1 MRPPGPITVGSPP
14 ARELFREPGAPPAP
28 VPAPPAAPPAEP
40 KRPRRAKRVKAE
52 RPPRPRRVR
61 RREPRTEPAEPAGEG
76 SWRDPLVALPLA
88 ALTIYLCF
96 NAGGF
101 FPDGTAYATIGAC
114 GLLALGVLLSRRPLA
129 PFGAALTVPLA
140 LLAGFA
146 AWTLASALWSE
157 ATWRSLFEFDRALL
171 FTLVFAF
178 FGLLGAGGRRLEW
191 GLRGLAL
198 TAVAIAAVALATR
211 LAADVWPIADNI
223 HPERLSFPLT
233 YWNSLGLLST
243 LGLLACLHLS
253 SGERQPRGWRVA
265 GAAAL
270 PLLGATLLLT
280 FSRGSLAVAL
290 LGLLVYAVLAR
301 PRRLLS
307 TVAAALLPAAVAMAA
322 AYKAEIVSSEN
333 FASAEGIA
341 QGHDLAL
348 VVLACVAVAALL
360 RLLFT
365 RLDERLDA
373 WVPPVVDRRRA
384 LAAGAAAAL
393 ILVVA
398 MVALGVPSR
407 IGDEYSNFVE
417 GGNAESSGET
427 RARLTSVSNNG
438 RLDQSEVALE
448 AFSVEPLHG
457 TGAGTYQLQWNQ
469 YREVDHAVVD
479 AHSLYLEVMGEL
491 GIVGLLL
498 IGGSLLAVAIGLG
511 RRLGGGERHLYAATL
526 TLVLAWAVHAGID
539 WDWEMPAVTLWLFA
553 LAGLALARPPAQATG
568 RLAGYKP
575 WLPLRVLA
583 ALAIA
588 ALALVPLAIASS
600 QDRLET
606 ALEQFDANECDAAI
620 ANARDSLDRLGQR
633 PEPYEIIG
641 YCHARQGREGAAE
654 TSMLEAVESDPEN
667 WETHYGLAL
676 VRALYG
682 NDPLSALYAAR
693 RLSPLEPRVREL
705 IEEMA
710 GGSPLDWQR
719 SAIGASL
726 PI

>member
-1 MRPPGPITVGSPP
+1 MRPPGPITVDSPP
-14 ARELFREPGAPPAP
+14 AREALREPGAPLPPA
-28 VPAPPAAPPAEP
+28 PAPPAKP
-40 KRPRRAKRVKAE
+40 KRPRRPRRVKAE
-52 RPPRPRRVR
+52 PTQAPPR
-61 RREPRTEPAEPAGEG
+61 EG

-114 GLLALGVLLSRRPLA
+114 GLLALGVLLSRRPFA

-146 AWTLASALWSE
+146 VWTLASALWSE
-157 ATWRSLFEFDRALL
+157 TTWRSLFEFDRALL

-178 FGLLGAGGRRLEW
+178 FGLIGAGERRLEW
-191 GLRGLAL
+191 GMRGFAL
-198 TAVAIAAVALATR
+198 TAVAIAAVALTTR

-233 YWNSLGLLST
+233 YWNSLGLLAT

-290 LGLLVYAVLAR
+290 LGLVVYALLAR

-307 TVAAALLPAAVAMAA
+307 TIAAAALPTAVAMAA
-322 AYKAEIVSSEN
+322 AYKAEVVSSES

-341 QGHDLAL
+341 QGHDLVP

-365 RLDERLDA
+365 RLDQRLDE

-384 LAAGAAAAL
+384 LAAAGAAAL
-393 ILVVA
+393 VLVVA

-407 IGDEYSNFVE
+407 IGDEYSSFVE
-417 GGNAESSGET
+417 GGVTESTGET
-427 RARLTSVSNNG
+427 RSRLTSFSNNG
-438 RLDQSEVALE
+438 RLDQSDVALE
-448 AFSVEPLHG
+448 AFAAEPLHG

-469 YREVDHAVVD
+469 YRAVDHAVVD
-479 AHSLYLEVMGEL
+479 AHSLYLEVLGEL

-498 IGGSLLAVAIGLG
+498 VGGSLLAIAIGLA
-511 RRLGGGERHLYAATL
+511 RRLGGGERHLYAAAL
-526 TLVLAWAVHAGID
+526 TLLVAWAVHAGID

-553 LAGLALARPPAQATG
+553 LAGLALARPPAQAGG
-568 RLAGYKP
+568 RLAELRP

-583 ALAIA
+583 ALAVA
-588 ALALVPLAIASS
+588 ALALVPLSIAGS

-606 ALEQFDANECDAAI
+606 ALEQFDSNECDAAI
-620 ANARDSLDRLGQR
+620 ATSRDSLDRLDQR

-641 YCHARQGREGAAE
+641 YCHARQGRERAAE
-654 TSMLEAVESDPEN
+654 TAMLAAVERDPEN

-682 NDPLSALYAAR
+682 NDPLPALYEAR
-693 RLSPLEPRVREL
+693 RLSPLEPQVREL

-710 GGSPLDWQR
+710 GGSSLEWQR
-719 SAIGASL
+719 SAAGASL